1 MSTDGSYLG
10 HSGEAVPRPPAGPP
24 TPPMPRRAP
33 EVGEQVAPLV
43 RWLREPRPVAEPGVW
58 RHGYEARPAEESEP
72 IGDRQL
78 LGGALL
84 ALLVSLL
91 VWSLCWN
98 GYLPVISWMLDSMPR
113 AWFQQTESAP
123 RAVLATYLPYALVAA
138 LVFGTAGR
146 YGRWPRVWR
155 RYAPAGWQRRA
166 RVLTEPLGR
175 LKPYRRALIALLGG
189 VLVGLMCA
197 SGAWTFWLSPGW
209 ALTPDDWHSMK
220 PLGGLIFFNV
230 YYLLSGLAL
239 LALTAWAGGWRELW
253 KRRAKARDAAQR
265 PWTPMPDRAPS
276 VELERWPEV
285 RAAGYPEVADLL
297 ASELRDGRA
306 SDLDYVRIEREW
318 RTVRS
323 RPAELPGFAQ
333 EVLTRGSAAYTHP
346 SGARDLGVRTAT
358 HDLLTGQV
366 RIGTALDEQRNP
378 YHYRGRTLGLDP
390 ALLGTSLL
398 AVGPPGSGKTGRIV
412 RPTVEALCLQ
422 ALSRQAAVVA
432 VGTPRAA
439 LGPDDAFDVVVR
451 VADPR
456 STHDLDLYAGLTDP
470 DEAAGLLAEAL
481 VGSEL
486 GDTREA
492 TIALAQLLGPYQAAH
507 GRFPTVREL
516 RELLDGSPV
525 ALAELREQLDV
536 VGQFGQ
542 QRELQARE
550 RAAGRPGDV
559 GQLLADRVALLT
571 RPAFDGFFGSGGTD
585 GSRGGPL
592 PFSLR
597 ALQHPLRVRIDLP
610 ERGHAEASRILTRL
624 MLAQFTASVTTRED
638 RSLFACLVLDDAT
651 HAITPD
657 SVRGLR
663 QLRAANAGAVLTLRT
678 LDDVPKR
685 LRPTLVG
692 TVGCKVALSGVTT
705 WDAEVF
711 AEAWGEDWVKTED
724 ITHNPDFSGGLLK
737 RGLRGVRTLFT
748 GVRATTT
755 SVTVRDVQRKR
766 WSASDLAHKV
776 PHGCGVLSL
785 TSVRGD
791 VTPPVVLRLGT
802 STGAPQQGR

>member
-1 MSTDGSYLG
+1 
-10 HSGEAVPRPPAGPP
+10 
-24 TPPMPRRAP
+24 MPRQAP
-33 EVGEQVAPLV
+33 APAQPVAPVV
-43 RWLREPRPVAEPGVW
+43 RWLREPRPEVEPGVW
-58 RHGYEARPAEESEP
+58 RHGYESRPDEEPEP

-84 ALLVSLL
+84 ALLVALL

-98 GYLPVISWMLDSMPR
+98 NYIR
-113 AWFQQTESAP
+113 AWLWPLLWFTPESWRQGGNVAAFN
-123 RAVLATYLPYALVAA
+123 AVSLVYYALFAGA
-138 LVFGTAGR
+138 LAGVAGR
-146 YGRWPRVWR
+146 LGRWPRVWQ
-155 RYAPAGWQRRA
+155 RYAPLIAQRRL

-175 LKPYRRALIALLGG
+175 LKPYRRAALALAGGAIAC
-189 VLVGLMCA
+189 LMCG
-197 SGAWTFWLSPGW
+197 SGAWTFWLTPGW
-209 ALTPDDWHSMK
+209 TLTPDDWHTMK
-220 PLGGLIFFNV
+220 PVAGLIFFNV
-230 YYLLSGLAL
+230 YYVLAGAAL

-253 KRRAKARDAAQR
+253 RRRARARGAEQ

-276 VELERWPEV
+276 SELERWPEV

-297 ASELRDGRA
+297 AQELREGQA

-323 RPAELPGFAQ
+323 RPSEVPGFAQ
-333 EVLTRGSAAYTHP
+333 EVLTQGYAAYTHP
-346 SGARDLGVRTAT
+346 SGARDLAVRTAT
-358 HDLLTGQV
+358 HDLMTGQV
-366 RIGTALDEQRNP
+366 RIGSALDEERNP
-378 YHYRGRTLGLDP
+378 YHFRGRTLGLDP
-390 ALLGTSLL
+390 GLLGTSLL

-412 RPTVEALCLQ
+412 RPAVEALCLQ

-432 VGTPRAA
+432 VGTTRAS
-439 LGPDDAFDVVVR
+439 LGPDDAFDVVIR
-451 VADPR
+451 IADPR

-470 DEAAGLLAEAL
+470 DEAAALLAEAL
-481 VGSEL
+481 VGAEL

-507 GRFPTVREL
+507 RRFPSVREL
-516 RELLDGSPV
+516 RELLDGSAV
-525 ALAELREQLDV
+525 ALAGLREELDR
-536 VGQFGQ
+536 VGEFGQ
-542 QRELQARE
+542 QRELRARE
-550 RAAGRPGDV
+550 RAATRPGDV

-571 RPAFDGFFGSGGTD
+571 RPAFDGFFGPLGE
-585 GSRGGPL
+585 GPL

-657 SVRGLR
+657 AVRGLR

-685 LRPTLVG
+685 LRTTLVG

-711 AEAWGEDWVKTED
+711 ADAWGEDWVKTQD
-724 ITHNPDFSGGLLK
+724 VTHNPDFSGGLIK
-737 RGLRGVRTLFT
+737 RGLRGIRTLFT
-748 GVRATTT
+748 GVRATTA
-755 SVTVRDVQRKR
+755 SVTVRAVQRKR

-776 PHGCGVLSL
+776 PHGCAVASL
-785 TSVRGD
+785 TSVRGA
-791 VTPPVVLRLGT
+791 VTPPVLLRLG
-802 STGAPQQGR
+802 SSVPEHREGR